1 MRGDS
6 YQLQGQQGAVVI
18 TDTAAR
24 ASRFRWILCA
34 SDTVIASISGNVL
47 SNALASPNTSLSGI
61 TLPAGFG
68 FGGDITSITLASGA
82 VIAYYA

>member
-6 YQLQGQQGAVVI
+6 YQLQGQQGAIVI
-18 TDTAAR
+18 TDTAAETG
-24 ASRFRWILCA
+24 RFRWILCA
-34 SDTVIASISGNVL
+34 TDTVIASISGNVV
-47 SNALASPNTSLSGI
+47 SNAGASPNTSLAGI